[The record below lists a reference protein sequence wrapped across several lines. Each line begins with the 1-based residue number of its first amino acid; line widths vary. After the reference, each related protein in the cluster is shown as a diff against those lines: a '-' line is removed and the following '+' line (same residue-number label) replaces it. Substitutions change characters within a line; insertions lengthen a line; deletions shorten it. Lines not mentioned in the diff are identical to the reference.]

1 MSIKLFQRISW
12 HLRQGVG
19 RLGAIGVMG
28 LGVLALCPVA
38 YLSAIQPKEQQ
49 LAALQPIAVANKKPI
64 ATARPEDAVA
74 HLKDQLASFY
84 TFFPE
89 HTDMI
94 GQVEN
99 LFATAKK
106 YHLTLENGSYELIRG
121 DTHQLARCE
130 VQLPIRGSYVQT
142 RRFLAELLLDMP
154 NVALSSITVQR
165 EKIGASVVDAQIK
178 LTSITVN
185 PVRLT
190 DNSRRML
197 LGVTLCATLVVSV
210 SGLA

>member
-12 HLRQGVG
+12 HLRQGVD
-19 RLGAIGVMG
+19 RLGTMGIMG

-49 LAALQPIAVANKKPI
+49 LTALQSIAPAKKPI
-64 ATARPEDAVA
+64 GIKARPEDAA
-74 HLKDQLASFY
+74 IHLQQQLASFY
-84 TFFPE
+84 EFFPDR
-89 HTDMI
+89 TDMV

-130 VQLPIRGSYVQT
+130 VQLPIRGSYEQT

-154 NVALSSITVQR
+154 NVALSSISVQR
-165 EKIGASVVDAQIK
+165 EKIGTSVVDAQIK
-178 LTSITVN
+178 LTLYYRES
-185 PVRLT
+185 
-190 DNSRRML
+190 
-197 LGVTLCATLVVSV
+197 
-210 SGLA
+210 